1 MTKKSTKSNKTLK
14 IEYVSL
20 ESIETNPYNSR
31 VHSPEQINQIAESI
45 IKFGFNN
52 PVLIDV
58 TSKLIAG
65 EGRYWAAKKLKLK
78 AIPAIYLEHLDDV
91 ERQAYLIADNK
102 IALNSDWNKH
112 LLGAELMKLQDL
124 GFDGDLLGF
133 SDEELKE
140 LLPDIDIAIVEEE
153 SVEEKKENGNEE
165 CWKLG
170 KHLLKAGESVDGDL
184 ENIIEAWQEYTGL
197 DAVSVETG
205 EKYNDIA

>member
-1 MTKKSTKSNKTLK
+1 MTNKLSKSNKTLK

-20 ESIETNPYNSR
+20 GAIETNPYNSR
-31 VHSPEQINQIAESI
+31 VHSPEQIDQIAESI
-45 IKFGFNN
+45 VKFGFNN
-52 PVLIDV
+52 PILIDV
-58 TSKLIAG
+58 ANKLIAG
-65 EGRYWAAKKLKLK
+65 EGRYWAAKKLKLM

-102 IALNSDWNKH
+102 IALNSTWNNH
-112 LLGAELMKLQDL
+112 LLGAELMKLQDF
-124 GFDGDLLGF
+124 GFEGDLLGF

-140 LLPDIDIAIVEEE
+140 LLPDIDIEIEEQEPVEDN
-153 SVEEKKENGNEE
+153 KTKENEE
-165 CWKLG
+165 CWRLG

-184 ENIIEAWQEYTGL
+184 EAMIEAWQEYTGL